1 MYDEGEDT
9 RAMERREMSPLD
21 EEVRRIRRITAEVA
35 AFSRRIESRLHQL
48 LGAEAFP
55 LYGGDVAADSSE
67 LQEIAQVLGLT
78 RDRLQVVAD
87 VLGRVRSS
95 DTDSDRS
102 PEAFK
107 RPLHWERLRD

>member
-1 MYDEGEDT
+1 MIDDEDT
-9 RAMERREMSPLD
+9 CATEPGEMSPLD

-35 AFSRRIESRLHQL
+35 TFSGRIERRLHQL

-55 LYGGDVAADSSE
+55 LYGADVAEGSSE
-67 LQEIAQVLGLT
+67 LQEIAGVLGLT

-87 VLGRVRSS
+87 VLGRAWSS
-95 DTDSDRS
+95 DTDSGRS

-107 RPLHWERLRD
+107 RLLHWERLRD